1 MEHLRVTASIFYL
14 RIKTLALPECREFE
28 IYFRLRVKATL
39 SKLYDVRSNSTQ
51 VHLSV
56 AISH

>member
-14 RIKTLALPECREFE
+14 QIKTFALQECREFE

-39 SKLYDVRSNSTQ
+39 IKLYDVRSNSTQ
-51 VHLSV
+51 VHLLMATSK
-56 AISH
+56 